1 MYQPQ
6 LLSRT
11 KMTKIAIP
19 VSNGHTSLQF
29 ENSSQFLIYDLSVSD
44 SVVTARHLESG
55 INKHLELVPERLAKE
70 GVNIVI
76 TRRISKKM
84 AKMLNDNKIFLF
96 IGAFKIEPDELV
108 EDFLEG
114 DLVTDDKMCY

>member
-1 MYQPQ
+1 
-6 LLSRT
+6 
-11 KMTKIAIP
+11 MTKIAIP